1 MFVKLDPYTCMV
13 KGIVE
18 HPLERRDPTPLRESD
33 SAVRKS
39 DSDQVWPEDF
49 GMLVSQFKTQGMQD
63 VSRREQ
69 K

>member
-1 MFVKLDPYTCMV
+1 MFVKPDLYTCMD

-18 HPLERRDPTPLRESD
+18 HPLEHRDPTPVREAD
-33 SAVRKS
+33 RKS
-39 DSDQVWPEDF
+39 DSDRVWPEDF
-49 GMLVSQFKTQGMQD
+49 GMLVSQFKMQGTQD